1 MLQDHTLMKK
11 LFDTIAK
18 AWKAFAAR
26 KELLLLAVPVDF
38 VFYWLLAQL
47 HYEIFNRASAAAMQ
61 LTALMGKQAEQ
72 LATSE
77 AVPDL
82 ATLQSPEFTNAFHQL
97 LMYTG
102 IFIASAIALWLVGK
116 GILWF
121 IAHKTADKKVNA
133 ALFVKKFLGMTLFW
147 ALALVVVMTIALN
160 VLDYALF
167 SPIPLI
173 GEGVANFIIF
183 LLFAVFAYFVFLSY
197 ALLPNKVFI
206 PTLTLGLTRWKEL
219 VPVHLVGMLLYF
231 VAVSVPTSLVKVSI
245 YLSLAMVLLISLPAI
260 AFSRAL
266 WATAAQQVVKHA

>member
-1 MLQDHTLMKK
+1 MLQDHTMK

-18 AWKAFAAR
+18 AWKAFIAR
-26 KELLLLAVPVDF
+26 KKLLLLAVPVDF
-38 VFYWLLAQL
+38 LFYMLLAQL
-47 HYEIFNRASAAAMQ
+47 HYEIFNRASAAAMK
-61 LTALMGKQAEQ
+61 LTALMGDQAQQ

-82 ATLQSPEFTNAFHQL
+82 ATLQSPAFTAAFHE
-97 LMYTG
+97 LMLYAC
-102 IFIASAIALWLVGK
+102 IFIAAAVALWLVGK

-121 IAHKTADKKVNA
+121 IAHKTADKKVNT
-133 ALFVKKFLGMTLFW
+133 ALFAKKFIGMTLFW
-147 ALALVVVMTIALN
+147 ALAFIVVSTIALN

-173 GEGVANFIIF
+173 GEAGANFVIF

-197 ALLPNKVFI
+197 ALIPNKVFL
-206 PTLTLGLTRWKEL
+206 PTLTLGFTRWKEL
-219 VPVHLVGMLLYF
+219 VPVHLIGILLYF
-231 VAVSVPTSLVKVSI
+231 VAVSVPTSLVKLNI
-245 YLSLAMVLLISLPAI
+245 YLSLAMVVLVSLPAI